1 MNKVRNDIRNVAI
14 IAHVDHGKTTLVDA
28 LLRQSGNFRDSQ
40 VAQDTLLDSNP
51 LERERGIT
59 ILAKNCAINYTD
71 PATGQIVKIN
81 LIDTPGHADFGGEVE
96 RVLSMADG
104 VFLLVDAAEGPMPQT
119 RFVLKKAFQHELRPI
134 VVINKIDRQ
143 DARAHAVLD
152 EVFDLFVELG
162 ADDETLDFPVLYAS
176 GRAGTASWSLEEPG
190 KDIQPVFEALLKHI
204 PAPHGDPDKSL
215 QIQITS
221 ILYNDYVGRIG
232 VGRIYNG
239 TIKSGQQVSIVK
251 REGQIT
257 KSKVQQLQVF
267 DGLGRKNAE
276 SASAG
281 DIVALIGLDGV
292 DISDS
297 ICDITN
303 PQPLEATEIEPPTL
317 TMMFSVNDSPFVGRE
332 GKYVTSRNLRERL
345 FKELESNVALKVE
358 ETENKDA
365 FKVAGRG
372 LLHLGI
378 LIENMRREGYELSI
392 SKPHVIM
399 RKDKE
404 SGQTLEPI
412 EYLVVDVPEKNMGGV
427 MELVGNRKGELVR
440 MDNRAGQVHLEFTIP
455 ARGLIGLRTRMLT
468 ATQGQA
474 IMHHN
479 FHEYATARGD
489 VPGRANGVMVS
500 MTTGKVNAYALN
512 NLQERGVMFVE
523 PGEDVYEGQI
533 VAENARDN
541 DMTVNPTTAKKLTNM
556 RTTSSDENIIL
567 KPARKMTLEQ
577 ALEYIE
583 EDELVEATPGNIRL
597 RKELLTENARKK
609 AGRKRVTEEMVEV

>member
-1 MNKVRNDIRNVAI
+1 MNHVRNDIRNVAI

-40 VAQDTLLDSNP
+40 LQQDCMLDSNP

-59 ILAKNCAINYTD
+59 ILSKNVSINYTD
-71 PATGQIVKIN
+71 PTGVTTKIN

-104 VFLLVDAAEGPMPQT
+104 VFLLVDAAEGAMPQT

-134 VVINKIDRQ
+134 VVINKIDRS
-143 DARAHAVLD
+143 DARAHEVLD

-176 GRAGTASWSLEEPG
+176 GRAGIASWSMEEPG
-190 KDIQPVFEALLKHI
+190 KDIQPVFEALLRHV
-204 PAPHGDPDKSL
+204 PAPHGDPEKPL
-215 QIQITS
+215 QVQITT
-221 ILYNDYVGRIG
+221 ITFNDYVGRIG
-232 VGRIYNG
+232 IGRVYNG
-239 TIKSGQQVSIVK
+239 VIRSGQQVKIIRRDGTEMNS
-251 REGQIT
+251 R
-257 KSKVQQLQVF
+257 VQQVQVF
-267 DGLGRKNAE
+267 DGLGRRTVEQAE
-276 SASAG
+276 AG
-281 DIVALIGLDGV
+281 DIVALVGLDSV
-292 DISDS
+292 DIGDS
-297 ICDITN
+297 ICDPAN
-303 PQPLEATEIEPPTL
+303 PQPLAAQEIEPPTL
-317 TMMFSVNDSPFVGRE
+317 TMMFSVNDSPFAGKE

-345 FKELESNVALKVE
+345 LKELESNAALKVE
-358 ETENKDA
+358 ETENRDA
-365 FKVAGRG
+365 MKVSGRG

-392 SKPHVIM
+392 SKPHVIT
-399 RKDKE
+399 RKNAD
-404 SGQTLEPI
+404 GQVEEPI

-427 MELVGNRKGELVR
+427 MELVGNRRGELVR

-479 FHEYATARGD
+479 FFEYAPLRGE
-489 VPGRANGVMVS
+489 VPTRANGVMVS
-500 MTTGKVNAYALN
+500 NCSGTVNAFALN

-523 PGEDVYEGQI
+523 PTNPVYEGQI

-541 DMTVNPTTAKKLTNM
+541 DMVVNPTTTKKLTNM

-583 EDELVEATPGNIRL
+583 EDELVEVTPASIRL
-597 RKELLTENARKK
+597 RKELLTENQRKK
-609 AGRKRVTEEMVEV
+609 SNRKPAPVEV